1 MKSGHGKDNIRTNAT
16 LVYQYGHFLEKI
28 KVSVAGQ
35 TVSSNSAGDSCIQE
49 LPHRR
54 QTITNKK
61 ITARTEADSR
71 SGTLQQLNLLFA
83 HLYNMDTKAKG
94 IEKTQSIQIG
104 YRATARG
111 LPPARFHAAF
121 FQEISKGAF
130 ASAEKEALFLRF
142 GSVYRNNPCSL
153 TGPIFRFPEQ

>member
-1 MKSGHGKDNIRTNAT
+1 
-16 LVYQYGHFLEKI
+16 
-28 KVSVAGQ
+28 
-35 TVSSNSAGDSCIQE
+35 
-49 LPHRR
+49 
-54 QTITNKK
+54 
-61 ITARTEADSR
+61 
-71 SGTLQQLNLLFA
+71 
-83 HLYNMDTKAKG
+83 MDTKAKG